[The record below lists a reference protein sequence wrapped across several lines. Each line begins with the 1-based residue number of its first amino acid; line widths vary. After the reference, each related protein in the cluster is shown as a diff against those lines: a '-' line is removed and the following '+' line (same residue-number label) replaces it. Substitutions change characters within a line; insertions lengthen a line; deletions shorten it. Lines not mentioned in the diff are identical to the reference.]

1 MSGGSKFS
9 SQVPKG
15 DGWGVE
21 RAVAKAA
28 KRVQAGERSPL
39 IPVIGV
45 LRIKELKIDPET
57 GNITPVVQLM
67 RVESLDT
74 LEAIREGQRL
84 LLKEWAAKR
93 GEGAMLPFEEKEFI
107 DRAFQDLNVEDIEQ
121 DEREAL
127 EDADLT
133 DMDRLRRH
141 LRVVHGWEETD
152 VRLAMEDTALRNEHL
167 EEHKVLAAGGG
178 GEVDDHDPEW
188 WAWRRVDLEEQEG
201 GPAPEGTL
209 FDPDNRLADTDER
222 PDPDGP
228 VEEFKPEKD

>member
-21 RAVAKAA
+21 RAVAKAVR
-28 KRVQAGERSPL
+28 KIQAGERSPL
-39 IPVIGV
+39 IPIIGV
-45 LRIKELKIDPET
+45 MDIKKLDIDTET
-57 GNITPVVQLM
+57 GNVVAHVRLR

-74 LEAIREGQRL
+74 LEAIRDGQRL
-84 LLKEWAAKR
+84 LLKEWANKR

-107 DRAFQDLNVEDIEQ
+107 DSAFTAVNVEEIEQ

-141 LRVVHGWEETD
+141 LQVVHGWDGTD

-167 EEHKVLAAGGG
+167 EEHQALTAGGG
-178 GEVDDHDPEW
+178 GEVDDHDPDW
-188 WAWRRVDLEEQEG
+188 WAWRRVELAEAQDAVG
-201 GPAPEGTL
+201 DREGTL
-209 FDPDNRLADTDER
+209 FDPDNRLADTEVQEFR
-222 PDPDGP
+222 TDP
-228 VEEFKPEKD
+228 EED